1 MLIDAETAKPDAVSV
16 DAPTTKDVSICE
28 FLVVALVVE
37 LSTYA
42 HSEEPEIVT
51 SAAKAGATNAVA
63 TAAAIIFFI

>member
-16 DAPTTKDVSICE
+16 DAPIVKDVSICE
-28 FLVVALVVE
+28 FLVVAVAVE
-37 LSTYA
+37 LSTYD
-42 HSEEPEIVT
+42 HSEEPDNVT